1 MIHSVRFKCVLD
13 TNVIYPIEIRDLLFW
28 FAFYDM
34 FTPKWSEHIFD
45 EWKDVMKRKGI
56 DEKEAKKRIGKANL
70 AFPDALVTNYSGL
83 IEGLELPDMKDCHV
97 LAAAIKTNANVI
109 VTNNIKDF
117 PKDYLASFGLSAK
130 TADDFLTDIIDL
142 NPEQAVKAFKDM
154 VLNRRNPD
162 LDEFEVLEILRK
174 RGLKETADFLHSQL

>member
-13 TNVIYPIEIRDLLFW
+13 TNVIYPIEVRDLLFW
-28 FAFYDM
+28 FAHYELY
-34 FTPKWSEHIFD
+34 TPKWSEHIFD
-45 EWKDVMKRKGI
+45 EWISVMKRKGI
-56 DEKEAKKRIGKANL
+56 DEAETKRRTETANK
-70 AFPDALVTNYSGL
+70 AFPDALVINYSGL
-83 IEGLELPDMKDCHV
+83 ISGLKLPDEKDRHV

-109 VTNNIKDF
+109 VTNNIKHF
-117 PKDYLASFGLSAK
+117 PEDYLASFGLTVK

-142 NPEQAVKAFKDM
+142 NTEQAVKAFKEM

-162 LDEFEVLEILRK
+162 LDEYEVLDILRK